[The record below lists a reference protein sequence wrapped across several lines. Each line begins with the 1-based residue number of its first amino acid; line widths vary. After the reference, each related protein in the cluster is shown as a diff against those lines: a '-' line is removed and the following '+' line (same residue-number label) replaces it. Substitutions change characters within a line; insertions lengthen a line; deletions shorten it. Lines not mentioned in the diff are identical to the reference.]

1 MGRPCF
7 HWWEKA
13 MLVGV
18 SQTYSPVEDAFLA
31 SQELRS
37 CSGVAV
43 GGGGRGLRYP
53 ARLLRPGSRTV
64 WVAMCLALAP
74 STSILALVSEAG
86 SWARRWAPA
95 PFCSARMGALQ
106 PPPRSHTLCETK

>member
-18 SQTYSPVEDAFLA
+18 SQTYSP
-31 SQELRS
+31 
-37 CSGVAV
+37 GVAV

-53 ARLLRPGSRTV
+53 ARLPRPGSRTV
-64 WVAMCLALAP
+64 WVAICLALAP
-74 STSILALVSEAG
+74 STSILALVSEVG

-106 PPPRSHTLCETK
+106 PPPRSHTVCKTK